1 MMEELTEVDRIHLAV
16 AEMSETGSNYTGT
29 PTKEY
34 THDDQNGRQ
43 IHTLNDLQLELKQ
56 RSVSQDDWAT
66 QVSQL
71 YDDLTSTQIQLSK
84 DDLTHKLLSIMPLTP
99 NQARSVT
106 ELLNNNSPNKY
117 NTNSHHHHPNNR
129 TNWSRRRTRT
139 TPSPLF
145 LSPDAPS
152 STTSND
158 SNRRHR
164 HDRRN
169 TNSATL
175 QSTRQPRRLVLS
187 NPNHHHNNNNNNN
200 NSNNNESKASSFT
213 TTNNT
218 SFSSYTSS
226 SPDPSFTSNNLRH
239 LRKRE
244 LTRGGRN
251 HSNHF
256 NSNNSN
262 NFNDETILPST
273 PLDPND
279 EREALNLI
287 RTIIKQKARRAL
299 TSYGLFSYFDGPNK
313 TQKSTLVDFKIGLK
327 QLGIDADY
335 GTVEKI
341 ENVENV
347 ENVVKLC
354 HYILDCNYRKNYF

>member
-1 MMEELTEVDRIHLAV
+1 RLYFSKIYTTSFHNLTVFKKESTPNSSRLIRVFVLNPEQKSRMMEELTEVDRIHLAV

-117 NTNSHHHHPNNR
+117 NTNSHHHPNNR

-187 NPNHHHNNNNNNN
+187 NPNHHNNNSSNNN
-200 NSNNNESKASSFT
+200 NSNNNES
-213 TTNNT
+213 
-218 SFSSYTSS
+218 
-226 SPDPSFTSNNLRH
+226 
-239 LRKRE
+239 
-244 LTRGGRN
+244 
-251 HSNHF
+251 
-256 NSNNSN
+256 
-262 NFNDETILPST
+262 
-273 PLDPND
+273 
-279 EREALNLI
+279 
-287 RTIIKQKARRAL
+287 
-299 TSYGLFSYFDGPNK
+299 
-313 TQKSTLVDFKIGLK
+313 
-327 QLGIDADY
+327 
-335 GTVEKI
+335 
-341 ENVENV
+341 
-347 ENVVKLC
+347 
-354 HYILDCNYRKNYF
+354 